1 MNSETTQA
9 TQTTQT
15 TAGHGVLTRAAT
27 AETITDGPGST
38 ITLLTDTAELTCNTA
53 AFEEGAAG
61 APVHFHTKAT
71 EFFHVLSGRLDVLVG
86 DEVKTLTAGD
96 FLSVPPGVKHAFAPH
111 RGHTAEVFVGF
122 TPGMG
127 RFDYYRLLGR
137 VRAGEATVQDI
148 LDSQP
153 VYDNHYAESDA
164 WAGRLRSAEA

>member
-1 MNSETTQA
+1 MNSEAKT
-9 TQTTQT
+9 
-15 TAGHGVLTRAAT
+15 VLTRATT

-53 AFEEGAAG
+53 SFEAGAAG

-86 DEVKTLTAGD
+86 DEVRTLTAGD

-111 RGHTAEVFVGF
+111 PGHTAEVFVGF

-164 WAGRLRSAEA
+164 WAGRLRSADA